1 MPQDPE
7 QRIAHLYAVYHL
19 VQNTPEGEEVLEE
32 LDERIEDLAEQRRID
47 PDQLRTQINQ
57 RYWIDL

>member
-1 MPQDPE
+1 M
-7 QRIAHLYAVYHL
+7 
-19 VQNTPEGEEVLEE
+19 LEE
-32 LDERIEDLAEQRRID
+32 LDERIADLAEERRID